1 MEDFSRFK
9 NLRLTVPEDIFPKMD
24 YEFINKQIEES
35 QKESL
40 KAIHEAVEERERKEQ
55 EKRENLKRIADNSED
70 TVNALKET
78 NLLLKKYN
86 ESLQRENENLSHR
99 LNDIQLILLNLFSV
113 EVDNGKEQNE
123 LMKQAIELANEIEIS
138 IATSDKFDWK
148 GKLAD
153 TTATALFMALQVL
166 LHSKGLM

>member
-9 NLRLTVPEDIFPKMD
+9 NLRLTVPEDIFPKID
-24 YEFINKQIEES
+24 YGLISKQIEES

-55 EKRENLKRIADNSED
+55 EKRESLKRIADNSED

-78 NLLLKKYN
+78 NLLLQKNN
-86 ESLQRENENLSHR
+86 EILQRENENLSHR

-113 EVDNGKEQNE
+113 EVDNGKEQDE
-123 LMKQAIELANEIEIS
+123 LMKQAIELATKIEIS
-138 IATSDKFDWK
+138 IATSGKFDWK
-148 GKLAD
+148 GTLTD